1 MIMMNFDNCK
11 IDNIVIHEIGNKY
24 EDGTLRLSVSGFS
37 VEDSDIHGM
46 LRSYFLSPF
55 KKEAYYHFAPME
67 EELANNIV
75 YNAIHA
81 VFNDPSEFY
90 DASVAITQ
98 HLFEQSNH
106 PNIKAGELYIVHFQ
120 DCLLD
125 EGTCDAIGI
134 FKSENK
140 DTFLKIILNNDSY
153 HLEQE
158 SGINIKKM
166 DKACLVFNVE
176 SEYGY
181 KISILDRTN
190 SAEALYWTTSFLNL
204 QQRDDDY
211 FQTSNY
217 LKLCKDFVKDVYN
230 QENEISK
237 ADQIDLL
244 NRSIDYFKNA
254 ETFNEALFKDEV
266 VNDPEIINAFDEYKS
281 YYQEQNDVALHEQFD
296 VSGSAVKDGKK
307 YFKHVLKLDKNF
319 HVYIHGQKKYIEKG
333 YDPERDMNYY
343 KLYFREEN

>member
-1 MIMMNFDNCK
+1 MMNFDNSK
-11 IDNIVIHEIGNKY
+11 IDHIVIHEIGNKY
-24 EDGTLRLSVSGFS
+24 EDGALRLSASEFS
-37 VEDSDIHGM
+37 VEDSDIHGI
-46 LRSYFLSPF
+46 LKNYFLSPF
-55 KKEAYYHFAPME
+55 KKDAYYRFAPVE
-67 EELANNIV
+67 EELSNNIV
-75 YNAIHA
+75 CGAIRA
-81 VFNDPSEFY
+81 VFEDTSCFY
-90 DASVAITQ
+90 DASVAIAQ

-106 PNIKAGELYIVHFQ
+106 PNIKAGELYVVYFR

-125 EGTCDAIGI
+125 EGACDAIGI

-140 DTFLKIILNNDSY
+140 DTFLKVILNDESY
-153 HLEQE
+153 HVERE
-158 SGINIKKM
+158 SGINRKKM
-166 DKACLVFNVE
+166 DTACLVVNVE
-176 SEYGY
+176 SENGY

-190 SAEALYWTTSFLNL
+190 STEALYWTTDFLNL
-204 QQRDDDY
+204 LQLDDDY

-217 LKLCKDFVKDVYN
+217 LKLCKDFVREVYN
-230 QENEISK
+230 QENDISK

-254 ETFNEALFKDEV
+254 ETFNESLFKEEV
-266 VNDPEIINAFDEYKS
+266 VNDPGVISAFDEYKN
-281 YYQEQNDVALHEQFD
+281 YYQEQNDVALHDQFD